1 MVQLEHLFKQSIAE
15 NADQSDDLDSVAIQP
30 QQIQIVQVS
39 NTIANEIIDDQ
50 SGAYILLTQP
60 EQVIPREEP
69 VEAKVTLD

>member
-15 NADQSDDLDSVAIQP
+15 NADRSDDLDSVATQP
-30 QQIQIVQVS
+30 QQTQIVQVS
-39 NTIANEIIDDQ
+39 NTLENGIIDDQ